1 MSSGRPNGD
10 RTPKALAAW
19 AVSQAV
25 ALIAELDPAQ
35 EDAERP
41 AQRVHTLDCRRQWD
55 PDHAGLVFT
64 VTALLTENGPAVKVA
79 GAYLPSVLDA
89 VAARCLLQGY
99 HLGDL
104 PEQIKRTQ
112 L

>member
-1 MSSGRPNGD
+1 MAQAD
-10 RTPKALAAW
+10 KLQAALA
-19 AVSQAV
+19 
-25 ALIAELDPAQ
+25 PPP
-35 EDAERP
+35 EDTERP

-64 VTALLTENGPAVKVA
+64 VTALLTETGPAVKVA

-89 VAARCLLQGY
+89 VAARCRLQGY